1 MCLMDLINHSEPAQT
16 MSNILVDCICED
28 LNQGE
33 RGEQNDISGTPH
45 SQPLKYLKVSL
56 LLYNSTP
63 QENSQRGGLPE
74 CFTVPQGLTFLGT
87 CVII

>member
-1 MCLMDLINHSEPAQT
+1 MDLINHSEPAQT

-45 SQPLKYLKVSL
+45 SQ
-56 LLYNSTP
+56 LY
-63 QENSQRGGLPE
+63 EVFEGLPS
-74 CFTVPQGLTFLGT
+74 
-87 CVII
+87 IIQ